1 MDGWFWDDYGDDYWW
16 DDITM
21 YYLMGLLL
29 DDDDGDDDDDCQ
41 VYDEYL
47 LFFWCAKI
55 HCCVW
60 KWEWI
65 TQFAMISPFISQI
78 PKKFPSGP

>member
-1 MDGWFWDDYGDDYWW
+1 
-16 DDITM
+16 M

-47 LFFWCAKI
+47 LFF
-55 HCCVW
+55 
-60 KWEWI
+60 
-65 TQFAMISPFISQI
+65 
-78 PKKFPSGP
+78 